1 MSSSQQQSS
10 IRFECSAG
18 ENEQQLGRNAI
29 ALTTAGGG
37 RWKVTDDQRGLE
49 RTFRFKTFKATWDF
63 MNTVAAECKV
73 QKHHPEWTNVFNKTH
88 VRWTTHKPMG
98 LSSKDVLMAKFCDEA
113 GGRHGE
119 LPEVDDDG
127 CGCGTFKP

>member
-10 IRFECSAG
+10 VRFECSAG
-18 ENEQQLGRNAI
+18 EDEEQLGRNAI

-37 RWKVTDDQRGLE
+37 RWKVTDDKRGLQ
-49 RTFRFKTFKATWDF
+49 RTFRFKTFKATWRFEHVGIAFTHPHPDF

-73 QKHHPEWTNVFNKTH
+73 RKHHPEWTNVFNKTH

-98 LSSKDVLMAKFCDEA
+98 LSS
-113 GGRHGE
+113 
-119 LPEVDDDG
+119 
-127 CGCGTFKP
+127 